1 MLRGLDDPPWG
12 ALSHAYGPAD
22 AIPEVIR
29 AVASADEDE
38 ADAAV
43 DELFGSVFH
52 QGTVFS
58 AAVAAVPFIAEL
70 ALAPEVHHRSLLVYL
85 LGAMADP
92 AEAYGTEVG
101 AVRAAVTAEVPRLLP
116 LLADPDPGV
125 RETAAYTLAQCPD
138 MAGPTVAEL
147 RQRWAV
153 EDVPL
158 VRASL
163 LGALG
168 HLDPTGCAGLLSA
181 LGDPHPAVRAAAA
194 LAIASAGLPW
204 PGHATAGV
212 ISAYG
217 DLDPLRG
224 WVWAESDS
232 LDKLLERFDDIG
244 DVPATVLGAL
254 VHAPSAQ
261 VRTEA
266 AGAVSHLNRLRR
278 SAPARL
284 VPLLSPL
291 LSDDDEMVRLAAAG
305 AVRTAGSAGAL
316 VSEDLAALA
325 AASPLR
331 AESDRR
337 DPAVEA
343 LRTLIQLGDP
353 RWREPLLTAWRTGQ
367 APYDAGELLSQAGV
381 AFDPELLAAVRER
394 LVRVAGDSMLAYN
407 ERVLL
412 VWLLGSWGP
421 AAAPAIPELL
431 VALEH
436 GWGTAP
442 RALMAIGPAAA
453 AALPALRAVASQGE
467 VGAALAVWRLAGE
480 PDPLLHAVGQAID
493 HDKFCASAID
503 QLLELGEH
511 ARPLLGSLRRFLT
524 GQRAST
530 FPARGGP
537 DGGGAGG
544 VAAHRRPG
552 CRAADHPGGARRRR
566 PARRH
571 SRQAGRRA
579 RQPRAA
585 AGANT
590 ARGAGR
596 PLGAGGCRPCPVAAR
611 RQRRRA
617 GRPVARGGGGRLG
630 PQMGGG
636 AGPIGRHASDPGRS
650 PPARAGRAGRPHPHR
665 WQRRRDRQRGR
676 AAAGQTLRRHR
687 ATTGLTTGRRPGAQ
701 AGRPASR
708 RS

>member
-22 AIPEVIR
+22 DIPEVIR

-52 QGTVFS
+52 QETVFS

-92 AEAYGTEVG
+92 AEAYGPEVG
-101 AVRAAVTAEVPRLLP
+101 AVHAAVTAEVPRLLP

-138 MAGPTVAEL
+138 MAGPIVAEL
-147 RQRWAV
+147 RQHWAV

-168 HLDPTGCAGLLSA
+168 HLDPTGCAGVLSAA

-194 LAIASAGLPW
+194 LAIVWAELPW
-204 PGHATAGV
+204 PEHGTGAV

-266 AGAVSHLNRLRR
+266 ADAISHLNRLRR
-278 SAPARL
+278 SAPAQL

-291 LSDDDEMVRLAAAG
+291 LSDDDETVRLAAAG

-316 VSEDLAALA
+316 VSDDLAALA

-343 LRTLIQLGDP
+343 LRTLIKLGDP
-353 RWREPLLTAWRTGQ
+353 RWREPPLAAWRTGQ
-367 APYDAGELLSQAGV
+367 APYDAGEVLSQAGV

-480 PDPLLHAVGQAID
+480 PDPLLHVVGQAVD

-530 FPARGGP
+530 FPAREAQMAAARAVWRLTADP
-537 DGGGAGG
+537 DAVLPTIQAVLAAGDQPAATAARLAAELGSHALPLVPILRGALDDHWVRVDAAHALWQLGG
-544 VAAHRRPG
+544 VAAELVGPLL
-552 CRAADHPGGARRRR
+552 AAVADGWGHGW
-566 PARRH
+566 
-571 SRQAGRRA
+571 
-579 RQPRAA
+579 AA
-585 AGANT
+585 ALDLLVDMRAIQAVPRLRELAEQD
-590 ARGAGR
+590 ARI
-596 PLGAGGCRPCPVAAR
+596 LTGGSVDDIVSGDERLQAR
-611 RQRRRA
+611 LFDA
-617 GRPVARGGGGRLG
+617 IERL
-630 PQMGGG
+630 
-636 AGPIGRHASDPGRS
+636 
-650 PPARAGRAGRPHPHR
+650 
-665 WQRRRDRQRGR
+665 
-676 AAAGQTLRRHR
+676 
-687 ATTGLTTGRRPGAQ
+687 Q
-701 AGRPASR
+701 A
-708 RS
+708 